1 MARLTSQSTVSLN
14 RSAILSQGV
23 QERAR
28 VVAAK
33 AELAVQKARE
43 KQALVEEVARLRRAL
58 ALAQKQAKAAKIQG

>member
-1 MARLTSQSTVSLN
+1 M
-14 RSAILSQGV
+14 
-23 QERAR
+23 
-28 VVAAK
+28 AAK